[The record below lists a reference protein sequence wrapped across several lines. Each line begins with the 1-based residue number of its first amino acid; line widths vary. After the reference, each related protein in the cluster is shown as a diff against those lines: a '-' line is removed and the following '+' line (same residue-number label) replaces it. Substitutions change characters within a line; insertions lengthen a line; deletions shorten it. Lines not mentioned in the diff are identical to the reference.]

1 MAGITVHPP
10 SRCNMKHN
18 GKPTKGERKREG
30 LADSTPGFPSP
41 KLPHDQTSKRD
52 RNIRPSPQRTRVFL
66 YACVH
71 AKSLQ
76 LCPTLCNSVDCSPPD
91 SSVHGSL
98 QARILEW
105 VAMPSSRGSS
115 RPRDQ
120 TPSPV
125 SPVLAGSF
133 FTTEPC
139 GSSPP
144 VWGPLSYHYP
154 SNSMLANQ
162 KTA

>member
-52 RNIRPSPQRTRVFL
+52 RNIRPSPQGTRVFL

-115 RPRDQ
+115 QPRDQ
-120 TPSPV
+120 THV
-125 SPVLAGSF
+125 SYVSWVGSRF
-133 FTTEPC
+133 FATRATWEAPFPC
-139 GSSPP
+139 IPT
-144 VWGPLSYHYP
+144 L
-154 SNSMLANQ
+154 N
-162 KTA
+162 

>member
-115 RPRDQ
+115 QPRDQ
-120 TPSPV
+120 THV
-125 SPVLAGSF
+125 SYVSWVGSRF
-133 FTTEPC
+133 FATRATWEAPFPC
-139 GSSPP
+139 IPT
-144 VWGPLSYHYP
+144 L
-154 SNSMLANQ
+154 N
-162 KTA
+162 

>member
-10 SRCNMKHN
+10 SRCNMKHD
-18 GKPTKGERKREG
+18 GKPTKGERKRER

-41 KLPHDQTSKRD
+41 KLHHDQTSKRD
-52 RNIRPSPQRTRVFL
+52 RNIRPIPQRTRVFL

-76 LCPTLCNSVDCSPPD
+76 LCPTLCNSVDCSPPG

-98 QARILEW
+98 QARILKW

-115 RPRDQ
+115 QCRDQ
-120 TPSPV
+120 THV
-125 SPVLAGSF
+125 SYVSWVGSRF
-133 FTTEPC
+133 FATRAAWEAPFPC
-139 GSSPP
+139 IPT
-144 VWGPLSYHYP
+144 L
-154 SNSMLANQ
+154 N
-162 KTA
+162 

>member
-98 QARILEW
+98 QTRILEW

-115 RPRDQ
+115 QPRDQ
-120 TPSPV
+120 THV
-125 SPVLAGSF
+125 SYVSWVGSRF
-133 FTTEPC
+133 FATRATWEAPFPC
-139 GSSPP
+139 IPT
-144 VWGPLSYHYP
+144 L
-154 SNSMLANQ
+154 N
-162 KTA
+162 

>member
-10 SRCNMKHN
+10 SRYNMKHN

-115 RPRDQ
+115 QPRDQ
-120 TPSPV
+120 THV
-125 SPVLAGSF
+125 SYVSWVGSRF
-133 FTTEPC
+133 FATRATWEAPFPC
-139 GSSPP
+139 IPT
-144 VWGPLSYHYP
+144 L
-154 SNSMLANQ
+154 N
-162 KTA
+162 